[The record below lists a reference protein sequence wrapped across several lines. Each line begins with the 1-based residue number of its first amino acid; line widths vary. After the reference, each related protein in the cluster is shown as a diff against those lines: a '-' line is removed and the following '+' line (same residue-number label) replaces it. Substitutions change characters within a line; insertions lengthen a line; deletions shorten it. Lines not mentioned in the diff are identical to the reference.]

1 MNQNIMQRY
10 ANLVSIRDWLRY
22 AVSRFNRADLFYGHG
37 TDNAYDEAAY
47 LILHTLR
54 LPPDTLEPF
63 MDARLLDHER
73 AAVREVIERRITER
87 LPAPYITGEAW
98 LRGRRFEVNASV
110 LVPRSP
116 IAELLDEGLAPFVAD
131 PMEVHGVMDMC
142 TGSGCLAILAAQA
155 FPAAEV
161 HAVDLSEAALQ
172 VARRNV
178 AAYGLEERVHL
189 HQSDLFSA
197 VPPGEL
203 DLIICNPPYVNAQ
216 SMSDLPPEYR
226 HEPHMALAGGN
237 DGMDLVRRIL
247 TEAPAHLAAQ
257 GMLLLEIGHER
268 EHFEAAFPDIE
279 PLWLDSAEAH
289 GQLMLLYK
297 DQLAGRTP

>member
-10 ANLVSIRDWLRY
+10 GSLVSIRDWLRY

-63 MDARLLDHER
+63 LDARLLDHER

-87 LPAPYITGEAW
+87 LPSPYITGEAW
-98 LRGRRFEVNASV
+98 LRGRRFEVDTSV

-131 PMEVHGVMDMC
+131 PLDVRGVMDMC

-155 FPAAEV
+155 FPEAEV
-161 HAVDLSEAALQ
+161 HAVDLSEAALK

-178 AAYGLEERVHL
+178 AAYGLDGRVHL

-197 VPPGEL
+197 VPPVEL

-226 HEPHMALAGGN
+226 HEPHMALAGGT

-247 TEAPAHLAAQ
+247 SEAPAYLAPH

-268 EHFEAAFPDIE
+268 PHFESAFPELE

>member
-10 ANLVSIRDWLRY
+10 GNLVSIRDWLRY
-22 AVSRFNRADLFYGHG
+22 AVSRFNRAGLFYGHG

-47 LILHTLR
+47 LILHTLH

-63 MDARLLDHER
+63 LDARLLDNER
-73 AAVREVIERRITER
+73 AAVREVVERRIAER
-87 LPAPYITGEAW
+87 LPSPYITGEAW
-98 LRGRRFEVNASV
+98 LRGRRFEVDTSV

-116 IAELLDEGLAPFVAD
+116 IAELLDEGLAPFIPE
-131 PMEVHGVMDMC
+131 PMDVRGVMDMC

-155 FPAAEV
+155 FPEAEV
-161 HAVDLSEAALQ
+161 HAVDLSEAALK

-178 AAYGLEERVHL
+178 AAYDLTDRVHL
-189 HQSDLFSA
+189 HQSDLFLA
-197 VPPGEL
+197 VPPVEL

-226 HEPHMALAGGN
+226 HEPRMALAGGA

-247 TEAPAHLAAQ
+247 SEAPAFLASH

-268 EHFEAAFPDIE
+268 QHFEAAFPDIE
-279 PLWLDSAEAH
+279 PLWLDSAETH